1 MCILVSIGGIRLR
14 SAERN
19 KSHMKEKIPAL
30 MFNTMNL
37 IFMSHLVCT
46 LRAVRI
52 DIYKDFN
59 TQSGDR
65 HGKTKDDWFN
75 SVECKVQQ
83 VTGSHSSL
91 NKPNQM
97 LAASKKI
104 CTVRCNYSVLPN
116 NNCIYL
122 RHFLL
127 PKCFPSTRAEKSPRK
142 TLKLQVVTLNWKT
155 YLNPIINKS
164 F

>member
-59 TQSGDR
+59 THYTKVEIDMEKLKTTDSIQTFSG
-65 HGKTKDDWFN
+65 
-75 SVECKVQQ
+75 V
-83 VTGSHSSL
+83 
-91 NKPNQM
+91 
-97 LAASKKI
+97 
-104 CTVRCNYSVLPN
+104 
-116 NNCIYL
+116 
-122 RHFLL
+122 
-127 PKCFPSTRAEKSPRK
+127 
-142 TLKLQVVTLNWKT
+142 
-155 YLNPIINKS
+155 
-164 F
+164 